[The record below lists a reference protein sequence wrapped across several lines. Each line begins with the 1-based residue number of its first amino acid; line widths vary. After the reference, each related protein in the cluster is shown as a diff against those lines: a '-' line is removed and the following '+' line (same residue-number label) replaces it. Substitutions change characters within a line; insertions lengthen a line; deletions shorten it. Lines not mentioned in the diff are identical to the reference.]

1 MTRAS
6 RSGPREF
13 LSRSPGLPV
22 LLLVVVIVAVLLL
35 AEYTGLFP
43 V

>member
-1 MTRAS
+1 MTHLS
-6 RSGPREF
+6 RSRLRE
-13 LSRSPGLPV
+13 LLARSPGLQVV
-22 LLLVVVIVAVLLL
+22 LLILIMIAALLL

>member
-6 RSGPREF
+6 RSGPQF
-13 LSRSPGLPV
+13 LSRSPGLQV

-35 AEYTGLFP
+35 AECTGLFP